1 MTNLSTIKNSDN
13 VELFQTIQLSSQEL
27 IKLKGNDVF
36 YDNVENANNFI
47 EIVRGDTMISIRLI
61 DYFVTKYSK
70 YNKCCYKI
78 NEGNKETIFN
88 IHVDYKNQLKI
99 YQKTYFDPFSRGDRI
114 PFFMKDTCV
123 ITTVGQL
130 NFFKWFISKK
140 VYNYLIEIKNNI
152 YNEMNNNNKADK
164 TVVVKPAKQL
174 KIKENQY
181 MENQKKHIILM
192 NNTVEKDKKIVNI
205 VVTFE

>member
-1 MTNLSTIKNSDN
+1 MSVIKNNDN
-13 VELFQTIQLSSQEL
+13 VELFKTIQLSSQEL

-36 YDNVENANNFI
+36 YDNTENANSFI
-47 EIVRGDTMISIRLI
+47 EIVSGNTMISIRLI

-70 YNKCCYKI
+70 YNKCCYKF
-78 NEGNKETIFN
+78 NEGNKETVFN
-88 IHVDYKNQLKI
+88 IHVDYKNQLKT

-130 NFFKWFISKK
+130 NFFRWFISKK
-140 VYNYLIEIKNNI
+140 VYNYLYDVKNNI
-152 YNEMNNNNKADK
+152 YNEMNNNKVDK
-164 TVVVKPAKQL
+164 TIVVKPVKQQ

-205 VVTFE
+205 IVTFE

>member
-1 MTNLSTIKNSDN
+1 MSVIKNNDN
-13 VELFQTIQLSSQEL
+13 VELFKTIQLSSQEL

-36 YDNVENANNFI
+36 YDNTENANSFI
-47 EIVRGDTMISIRLI
+47 EIVSGNTMISIRLI

-78 NEGNKETIFN
+78 NEGNKETVFN
-88 IHVDYKNQLKI
+88 IHVDYKNQLKT

-130 NFFKWFISKK
+130 NFFRWFISKK
-140 VYNYLIEIKNNI
+140 VYNYLYDVKNNI
-152 YNEMNNNNKADK
+152 YNEMNNNKVDK
-164 TVVVKPAKQL
+164 TIVVKPVKQQ

-205 VVTFE
+205 IVTFE

>member
-1 MTNLSTIKNSDN
+1 
-13 VELFQTIQLSSQEL
+13 LSSQEL